1 MTASKSASILNRPR
15 ERSLTEEFAYWE
27 IHEGVMFLE
36 DGRCEV
42 GVELVL
48 KPTLLL
54 PQNELEGLL
63 YIVRSVLR
71 NGVPQGARARLVVE
85 AAPAPE
91 ETVRAYRSAF
101 EPTHPTAQAIGEERY
116 RHWHDLWARGQVM
129 ERRAFLTVSYGQKRP
144 ARLPFGK
151 AELAQRLKEGAK
163 IRERIRMIASGR
175 GVEVREMG
183 NQEIFGLAY
192 RYLNPGLRQVGA
204 PVYRPTWQRYPRKAV
219 ERIPGLRPP
228 TLRTQLLRSE
238 VDNSHR
244 EVLYVGGRWL
254 SMFALYTIPDET
266 YTEMGDVLALAG
278 GGEFYLVVDF
288 YHEPYE
294 KALKALKAR
303 ARRFYAASANS
314 ETYVDP
320 NILVGQKETEG
331 AIQHISQTGDHVY
344 RVGVGLVLIE
354 KEREALERRASQV
367 VGRLAEIPGNPFRQL
382 KNGLFEPWKSR
393 APFGGGTSDEVVSL
407 LESNAADLIP
417 LTGSWK
423 GHEKPVVLFHN
434 RFLSLTRLDPF
445 TSSTANW
452 NGIIAGGSGS
462 GKTFFT
468 QYVLSDLLRRDEVD
482 VVILDRGRNYE
493 ALVEAFNG
501 VFIDIRPGGETSV
514 NMFDLEEG
522 EHTPSPEKLQDVLR
536 FLRAI
541 LPPGDDRTEEAI
553 ENAILEAAIEQTYK
567 RASPDLP
574 QPDGTYRKVYQGA
587 RLSDLVQTL
596 VLLDDIGSRP
606 ASASEKEVAR
616 NLALRL
622 QSWVGDSPKGQ
633 FLDQHTNVPIS
644 QARVVCYELEGLKD
658 DLEIIGTLLIA
669 DLVWKRA
676 KKGQGRRVLV
686 VLDEAWKVF
695 QSPYASALIE
705 ELYRRFRFL
714 GGGIWSI
721 TQSLADFAG
730 EGPRAL
736 LANTSFH
743 FLLRLS
749 RSEAELAV
757 MRDVLG
763 MPDRAIAVHERLTG
777 VKGVYSEAL
786 AWIRTGEGKEGE
798 VIVVRPS
805 LVDYWLFT
813 STKEEVA
820 RRRQAVQRFG
830 GDVMRA
836 VRSLAYG
843 EKL

>member
-1 MTASKSASILNRPR
+1 MTASNVNLFNRPR
-15 ERSLTEEFAYWE
+15 ERSLTEEFPYWE

-42 GVELVL
+42 GVELLL

-54 PQNELEGLL
+54 PQSELEGLL
-63 YIVRSVLR
+63 YMARSVLR
-71 NGVPQGARARLVVE
+71 NGVPQGTRARLFVE
-85 AAPAPE
+85 AAPAPL
-91 ETVRAYRSAF
+91 ETVQAYREAF
-101 EPTHPTAQAIGEERY
+101 DPTHPTARAIGEERY
-116 RHWHDLWARGQVM
+116 RHWRGLWERGQVM
-129 ERRAFLTVSYGQKRP
+129 GRRAFLTVNYGHKRP
-144 ARLPFGK
+144 RRLPFGK
-151 AELAQRLKEGAK
+151 GELEGMVKEGTK
-163 IRERIRMIASGR
+163 IRERMRMIARGR
-175 GVEVREMG
+175 GVEVREMDS
-183 NQEIFGLAY
+183 QAVFGLAY
-192 RYLNPGLRQVGA
+192 RYLNPGLRASV
-204 PVYRPTWQRYPRKAV
+204 PRYRPTWQRYPRGAV
-219 ERIPGLRPP
+219 EKMPGLKPP
-228 TLRTQLLRSE
+228 TLRTQLVRSE
-238 VDNSHR
+238 VDNSYR
-244 EVLYVGGRWL
+244 EALYVGGRWV
-254 SMFALYTIPDET
+254 SMFTLYTIPDET

-294 KALKALKAR
+294 RALKALKAR
-303 ARRFYAASANS
+303 ARRFYAASANT

-320 NILVGQKETEG
+320 NVLVGQKETEG
-331 AIQHISQTGDHVY
+331 AIAHISQTGDHVY
-344 RVGVGLVLIE
+344 RVGVALVLIE
-354 KEREALERRASQV
+354 REREALERRASQI
-367 VGRLAEIPGNPFRQL
+367 VGKLSEIPGNPFRQL

-393 APFGGGTSDEVVSL
+393 APFSGGTSDEVVSL
-407 LESNAADLIP
+407 LESNAADLVP
-417 LTGSWK
+417 LTGAWK
-423 GHEKPVVLFHN
+423 GHDKPVVLFHN
-434 RFLSLTRLDPF
+434 RFLSLTRFDPF
-445 TSSTANW
+445 TPTTSNW

-468 QYVLSDLLRRDEVD
+468 QYVLADLLRRDEVD

-493 ALVEAFNG
+493 ALVEAFG
-501 VFIDIRPGGETSV
+501 GAFIDIRPGGKTAV

-522 EHTPSPEKLQDVLR
+522 EAEPGPEKLQDVLR

-541 LPPGDDRTEEAI
+541 LPPGEDRTEEAV

-574 QPDGTYRKVYQGA
+574 QPDGSYRKVYGGA
-587 RLSDLVQTL
+587 RMSDLVQTL
-596 VLLDDIGSRP
+596 VLLDEVGSRP
-606 ASASEKEVAR
+606 ASPSEKEVAR

-633 FLDQHTNVPIS
+633 FLDRPTSVPLAE
-644 QARVVCYELEGLKD
+644 ARVVCYELEGLKD

-695 QSPYASALIE
+695 QSPYASRLIE

-736 LANTSFH
+736 LQNTSFH

-757 MRDVLG
+757 MREVLG
-763 MPDRAIAVHERLTG
+763 MPDRAIAVHGGLTG
-777 VKGVYSEAL
+777 VRGVYSEVL

-798 VIVVRPS
+798 VIAVRPS
-805 LVDYWLFT
+805 PVDYWLFT
-813 STKEEVA
+813 STREEVE
-820 RRRQAVQRFG
+820 RRREATRRY
-830 GDVMRA
+830 GDVIRA
-836 VRSLAYG
+836 VRALAYG
-843 EKL
+843 EET